1 MRVHKKPGFTLIELL
16 VVIAIIGV
24 LVALLLPAVQQAREA
39 SRRSSCSN
47 NLKQI
52 GIAIHNFHDSKRFLP
67 SSVRPSAASTVR
79 AGVFIWLL
87 PFIEQKQFWDKYDT
101 AVTWSHDNNLP
112 VSSQRI
118 TTYECPSSPKSGGTL
133 DHNPDGW
140 DPGATGSTWTGLVA
154 VGDYAGSLGVAPGVA
169 AAITTA
175 FGTTDTDPV
184 TPLVQAPAVIDSA
197 AWTSSTTASTG
208 VTNGFLPKNTQLTL
222 SDATDG
228 LSNTIAIWES
238 AGRPFVWRRGKIV
251 NNDLKVAH
259 TNAGGWVRPASDILF
274 AGSPADGV
282 LQGAVN
288 VGAYF
293 GRTNGFNH
301 AADTYPAGSSSTGFD
316 APHGT
321 EGSSQPYAFHVSGQN
336 VLLADGSVKFI
347 DEKVAIWVVTSL
359 ITRNGGVGET
369 TVGSGAY

>member
-1 MRVHKKPGFTLIELL
+1 MRVYKKQGFTLVELL

-24 LVALLLPAVQQAREA
+24 LVGLLLPAVQQAREA
-39 SRRSSCSN
+39 SRRTSCSN

-52 GIAIHNFHDSKRFLP
+52 GIAIHNFHDSKRYLP
-67 SSVRPSAASTVR
+67 SSVRPTAASTVR
-79 AGVFIWLL
+79 AGVFIHLL
-87 PFIEQKQFWDKYDT
+87 PFIEQKQLFDKYDT
-101 AVTWSHDNNLP
+101 AVTWSHENNLP

-118 TTYECPSSPKSGGTL
+118 ATYECPSSPKTGGLL

-140 DPGATGSTWTGLVA
+140 NPSSSSWVGVVA

-169 AAITTA
+169 AAITAA
-175 FGTTDTDPV
+175 FPTTDTDPV
-184 TPLVQAPAVIDSA
+184 TAGVQAPAVVDSG

-208 VTNGFLPKNTQLTL
+208 VTNGFLPKNTQLALADT
-222 SDATDG
+222 TDG
-228 LSNTIAIWES
+228 LSNTVAIWES
-238 AGRPFVWRRGKIV
+238 AGRPFVWRRGQIV
-251 NNDLKVAH
+251 SPDLKTAH

-274 AGSPADGV
+274 TGSPADGK
-282 LQGAVN
+282 LEATAA

-301 AADTYPAGSSSTGFD
+301 AADSYETTGFD

-336 VLLADGSVKFI
+336 VLLGDGSVKFL
-347 DEKVAIWVVTSL
+347 DDKVAIWVITSL
-359 ITRNGGVGET
+359 VTRNGGVGET
-369 TVGSGAY
+369 TVGSGAF